1 MRVQGFR
8 VRAGSWS
15 VESHRICYMALG
27 GFRFSLG
34 FRVQGLSFALRVW
47 GCAFRIRYIA
57 HDGSGG
63 FVGGKWRQA

>member
-1 MRVQGFR
+1 
-8 VRAGSWS
+8 
-15 VESHRICYMALG
+15 MALG

-34 FRVQGLSFALRVW
+34 FRVQGLNFALRVW

-63 FVGGKWRQA
+63 FVGGKWRQLS